1 MEMSIKEAVKSLR
14 EGKPVLV
21 HDSDKRENEVDIFVR
36 ASSITP
42 GLVRFMRKEGGG
54 LLCVAIHAEIADT
67 IGLPFMEDLLRDSGI
82 PLLREMVPERLP
94 YDKRSS
100 FSITVNHKKTR
111 TGITDNDRALTVKYL
126 GEICGKYWSNHDFDI
141 KRDFVKNFRSP
152 GHVHLLRGAS
162 KLLSEREGHTELA
175 LALAILA
182 KIEPC
187 IALIEM
193 LGDDGKALPVEKA
206 KEYAREKG
214 LVIIEGSEIKRAF
227 FEEYG

>member
-1 MEMSIKEAVKSLR
+1 MSIEEAVKSLK

-42 GLVRFMRKEGGG
+42 ELVRLMRKDGGG
-54 LLCVAIHAEIADT
+54 LLCVAIHPEIADA

-82 PLLREMVPERLP
+82 PLLREMVPDRLP

-111 TGITDNDRALTVKYL
+111 TGITDNDRALTVGYL
-126 GEICGKYWSNHDFDI
+126 GEICGKFWDDHNFDI
-141 KRDFVKNFRSP
+141 KSDFVRNFRAP

-175 LALAILA
+175 LALALLA
-182 KIEPC
+182 GIEPC
-187 IALIEM
+187 VALIEM
-193 LGDDGKALPVEKA
+193 LGDDGKALPVEEA
-206 KEYAREKG
+206 KRYAKEKG

-227 FEEYG
+227 FERYG